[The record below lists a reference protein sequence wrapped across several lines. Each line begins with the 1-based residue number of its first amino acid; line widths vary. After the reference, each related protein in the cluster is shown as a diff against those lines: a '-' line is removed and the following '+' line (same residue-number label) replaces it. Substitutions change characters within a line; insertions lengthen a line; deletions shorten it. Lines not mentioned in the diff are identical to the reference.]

1 MSLEWRDENGLH
13 YLYVDYRGESPAEQ
27 LATLRQLGEIV
38 VSHGP
43 GLRVL
48 IHIPPNHRPDSEFL
62 AETKRGMR
70 AGRDLPDIRMA
81 FIGATGLGFAILRGL
96 ALVGGSTGAPP
107 FPTREKALAY
117 LAQGTT

>member
-1 MSLEWRDENGLH
+1 MALEWQDENGLR

-27 LATLRQLGEIV
+27 LETLRRLGEAAQE
-38 VSHGP
+38 HGP

-62 AETKRGMR
+62 EETKRGMR
-70 AGRDLPDIRMA
+70 AARGLDDVRMA
-81 FIGATGLGFAILRGL
+81 FIGASGFGFAVLRGL
-96 ALVGGSTGAPP
+96 ALVAGGKGVPP

-117 LAQGTT
+117 LARP